1 MEKDI
6 LFDYLVKLQ
15 MELAGIDTF
24 CNDMIENEKKDAI
37 YISLQ
42 NIQNIIYNIEQTF
55 IYKKKENKIQKF
67 KKITEIEN
75 YCEEK
80 IKRGELDNYIII
92 ENTNELTCFL
102 NNFFENYIQDID
114 IFKKTFIETVILE
127 IDNINKYVYI
137 VSNDYTKFGKKIF

>member
-1 MEKDI
+1 M
-6 LFDYLVKLQ
+6 
-15 MELAGIDTF
+15 
-24 CNDMIENEKKDAI
+24 
-37 YISLQ
+37 
-42 NIQNIIYNIEQTF
+42 
-55 IYKKKENKIQKF
+55 QKF
-67 KKITEIEN
+67 KKFVDIEN

-137 VSNDYTKFGKKIF
+137 VSNDYTKFGEKIF